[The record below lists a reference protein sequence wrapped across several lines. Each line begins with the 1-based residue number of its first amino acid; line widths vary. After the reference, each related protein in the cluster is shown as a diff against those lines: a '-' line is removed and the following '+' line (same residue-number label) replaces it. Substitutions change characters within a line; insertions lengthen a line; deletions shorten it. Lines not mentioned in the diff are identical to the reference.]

1 MESLAYCG
9 AFYFYAMQF
18 LFRIIPFTR
27 DEVQSITWKPIIVT
41 IIASLCLIGTR
52 FFVGS
57 HHFEDWGF
65 LLGHRLETKIDH
77 YINYHPDQQL
87 WQLVYWASSLFIFY
101 VVIPVIVIKV
111 FFREN
116 LKDYGLK
123 IKGMFYG
130 WKAYLLMASFILP
143 VVFLISFSSD
153 FTNTYPFYRFRD
165 ADKVFPQFFI
175 WECFYILQFFALEFF
190 FRGFMVLG
198 LKPHLKGYS
207 ILVMTIPY
215 CMIHFSKPL
224 PECIGSIFA
233 GLILGA
239 MSYRTGS
246 VWLGAALH
254 VAVALSM
261 DILSLWHRG
270 LLF

>member
-1 MESLAYCG
+1 MEF
-9 AFYFYAMQF
+9 FY
-18 LFRIIPFTR
+18 RIFPFTK
-27 DEVQSITWKPIIVT
+27 DDVKSIAWRPVILTVIF
-41 IIASLCLIGTR
+41 SLCLILTR
-52 FFVGS
+52 FYVGS
-57 HHFEDWGF
+57 QHFEKWGF
-65 LLGHRLETKIDH
+65 ILGESLQIKILYYLREDA
-77 YINYHPDQQL
+77 DSEL
-87 WQLVYWASSLFIFY
+87 WHLVYWASSLIVFY
-101 VVIPVIVIKV
+101 VVIPVIVIK
-111 FFREN
+111 FFLREK
-116 LKDYGLK
+116 LADYGLK

-130 WKAYLLMASFILP
+130 WKAYAAMASFILP
-143 VVFLISFSSD
+143 VVFLISFSPE
-153 FTNTYPFYRFRD
+153 FTFTYPFYRFED
-165 ADKVFPQFFI
+165 PEKLFPQFII
-175 WECFYILQFFALEFF
+175 WEVFYILQFFALEFF

-215 CMIHFSKPL
+215 CMIHFAKPL

-246 VWLGAALH
+246 IWLGAALH

-261 DILSLWHRG
+261 DTLSLWHRG